1 MFKTSFK
8 MTTLGNR
15 IQQLRKEKNLTQTAL
30 AKLINISLPQLV
42 RYETKEVQPTAD
54 TLKNLSNVFGVS
66 IDFLVNG
73 NLDEKAESTLGNSKL
88 LQHFKAVEKM
98 NNEDKS
104 VVLRLI
110 DAFITKKQI
119 QQLAS

>member
-1 MFKTSFK
+1 

-15 IQQLRKEKNLTQTAL
+15 IQQLRKEKGITQTTL
-30 AKLINISLPQLV
+30 SKQINISLPQLV
-42 RYETKEVQPTAD
+42 RYETKDVQPTAE
-54 TLKNLSNVFGVS
+54 TLKHLSNVFGVS

-73 NLDEKAESTLGNSKL
+73 NLDEKAESALNNSKL

>member
-30 AKLINISLPQLV
+30 SKLINISLPQLV

-54 TLKNLSNVFGVS
+54 TLKHLSNVFGVS

-73 NLDEKAESTLGNSKL
+73 NLDEKAESTLSNSKL

-110 DAFITKKQI
+110 DAFITKKHI

>member
-1 MFKTSFK
+1 

-15 IQQLRKEKNLTQTAL
+15 IQQLRKEKGMTQTVL
-30 AKLINISLPQLV
+30 AKHIKISLPQLV
-42 RYETKEVQPTAD
+42 RYETKEVQPTAE
-54 TLKNLSNVFGVS
+54 TLKHLSNALGVS

-73 NLDEKAESTLGNSKL
+73 NLDEKAASTLSNSKL

-104 VVLRLI
+104 VVLKLI